1 MLRNTLFAAAL
12 LLVSSAALQNVTRA
26 ADDMDSPLGA
36 IPEDVSVVV
45 RWKTPK
51 ASFARTQQLVQQIDA
66 EIGGQMKGFGA
77 FLGLLI
83 SNPAMQGID
92 AERDWWAA
100 VFPAAD
106 AEPGIVFI
114 VPVSDADAAR
124 QAVIGEFHFVQHGDW
139 LLYTDQQPLAERLT
153 ARIGGEGKAVEPL
166 IGREADEVFQSG
178 DLSAF
183 VNVRRLAEI
192 YRANLDQLI
201 EEVES
206 QFSMIENLPVQG
218 TPFGIRSV
226 IGLYR
231 TVFRGMVQ
239 GVRDSET
246 LTVALNAGERGLSCE
261 ELLTVKSDS
270 PTAQQF
276 AQHAPSD
283 LTLVGRLPA
292 DRLAYFGFHG
302 DTQAFVRWAT
312 EFGRSVLPA
321 SADAQQAADELVEG
335 YKQLKLGDYA
345 AAFNLADLE
354 TGVLRSTTVTE
365 VDKPDAARELTRKTV
380 VRMGTIESAEF
391 KQQVEL
397 RTNAEDYGP
406 YQADITTVRQEY
418 AQDNPFGQGQEQA
431 MQMMFGPEGLATRTV
446 YTKDALVQTLGGG
459 RPTMEAAIEALS
471 GRQNAALSDRV
482 AFKTVRE
489 QLSPEANVLLI
500 VDVPGLM
507 SDFMR
512 IVSAGGIPIPFS
524 EDDARRLELR
534 RSYSGLSISTGSTTL
549 RSRLWIPA
557 AQARGI
563 AKVARAIE
571 ELANQPEF

>member
-1 MLRNTLFAAAL
+1 MLRKALFAVAL
-12 LLVSSAALQNVTRA
+12 LLVSSAVLQSATRA
-26 ADDMDSPLGA
+26 ADDTDTPLAA

-66 EIGGQMKGFGA
+66 QIGGQMKGFGA
-77 FLGLLI
+77 FLGLLV
-83 SNPAMQGID
+83 SNPALQGID
-92 AERDWWAA
+92 QQRDWWAA
-100 VFPAAD
+100 VFPDANAD
-106 AEPGIVFI
+106 PGIVFI
-114 VPVSDADAAR
+114 VPVTDADAAR
-124 QAVIGEFHFVQHGDW
+124 QAVIGEFHFVNHGDW
-139 LLYTDQQPLAERLT
+139 LLYTDQQPLAERIT
-153 ARIGGEGKAVEPL
+153 ARIGGEGKSVEPL
-166 IGREADEVFQSG
+166 IGREAHEVFQSG

-183 VNVRRLAEI
+183 ANVRRLIEI

-218 TPFGIRSV
+218 TPFDIRSV
-226 IGLYR
+226 IRLYR
-231 TVFRGMVQ
+231 TVFRALIQ

-261 ELLTVKSDS
+261 ELLTVESDS
-270 PTAQQF
+270 PTAKLF

-283 LTLVGRLPA
+283 LELVGRLPA

-302 DTQAFVRWAT
+302 DTQVFTRWAA
-312 EFGRSVLPA
+312 EFGRSMLPA
-321 SADAQQAADELVEG
+321 SADAQQAVNELVDG

-345 AAFNLADLE
+345 IAFNLADLE
-354 TGVLRSTTVTE
+354 TGVLRSTTVSE
-365 VDKPDAARELTRKTV
+365 IDKPDAVRDLTRKTV
-380 VRMGTIESAEF
+380 VRMGTIDSADF

-397 RTNAEDYGP
+397 RTNAEDYGA
-406 YQADITTVRQEY
+406 YQADITTVRQEF

-431 MQMMFGPEGLATRTV
+431 MQMMFGPEGLTTRIV
-446 YTKDALVQTLGGG
+446 YTPDALVQTLGGG
-459 RPTMEAAIEALS
+459 RPTMEAALDALS
-471 GRQNAALSDRV
+471 GQQNAALSGRV
-482 AFKTVRE
+482 TFKTVRE

-512 IVSAGGIPIPFS
+512 IVSAGGIPIPFN

-534 RSYSGLSISTGSTTL
+534 RTYSGLSITTGSTTV
-549 RSRLWIPA
+549 RGRLWIPA
-557 AQARGI
+557 EQAKGI

>member
-1 MLRNTLFAAAL
+1 MLRKARFAVAL
-12 LLVSSAALQNVTRA
+12 LLVSSAALQGVTRA
-26 ADDMDSPLGA
+26 ADDSDTPLAA

-51 ASFARTQQLVQQIDA
+51 ASFARTQQLVQQVDA

-77 FLGLLI
+77 FLGLLV
-83 SNPAMQGID
+83 SNPALQGID
-92 AERDWWAA
+92 QQRDWWAA
-100 VFPAAD
+100 VFPAANAD
-106 AEPGIVFI
+106 PGIVFI
-114 VPVSDADAAR
+114 VPVTDADAAR
-124 QAVIGEFHFVQHGDW
+124 QAVIGEFHFVHHGDW
-139 LLYTDQQPLAERLT
+139 LLYTDQQPLAERIT
-153 ARIGGEGKAVEPL
+153 AHIAGEGKSVEPL
-166 IGREADEVFQSG
+166 IGREANEVFQSG

-218 TPFGIRSV
+218 TPFAIRSV

-231 TVFRGMVQ
+231 TIFRALIQ

-261 ELLTVKSDS
+261 ELLTVQSES
-270 PTAQQF
+270 QTAKLF

-283 LTLVGRLPA
+283 LALVGRLPA

-302 DTQAFVRWAT
+302 DTQAFTRWAM
-312 EFGRSVLPA
+312 EFGRSMLPA

-345 AAFNLADLE
+345 VAFNLADLE

-365 VDKPDAARELTRKTV
+365 VDKPDAVRDLSRKTV
-380 VRMGTIESAEF
+380 VRMGTIDSAEF

-397 RTNAEDYGP
+397 RSNAEDYGP
-406 YQADITTVRQEY
+406 YQADITTVRQEF
-418 AQDNPFGQGQEQA
+418 APDNPFGQSQEQA
-431 MQMMFGPEGLATRTV
+431 MQMMFGPEGLTTRSV

-459 RPTMEAAIEALS
+459 RPTMEAALEALGNQGNAALS
-471 GRQNAALSDRV
+471 GRL

-489 QLSPEANVLLI
+489 RLSPEANVLLV
-500 VDVPGLM
+500 VDVPSLM

-524 EDDARRLELR
+524 EDDARQLNLK
-534 RSYSGLSISTGSTTL
+534 RSYSGLSITTGSTTL

-557 AQARGI
+557 EQAKGI